1 MIVEYSARSHVGRV
15 RENNEDNLFINGITL
30 SPEMRERPFAID
42 GSTQFPAI
50 FAVCDGMGGE
60 DSGEVASITAVQTL
74 QQFSTQMKSSPSKT
88 LNEIVGLYVEK
99 TSQAILSQKED
110 VCSRTGTTLA
120 LIVAKKNGLYCF
132 NLGDS
137 RIYSLQKSHCR
148 QVTNDHTAM
157 AEQVRANTSTGVNTG
172 AGLSASTST
181 TQPAINAR
189 SGHKLTC
196 CIGIGSILP
205 AQDYPPIT
213 GKCRI
218 LICSDGLT
226 DMVKKAEIEHLLNIA
241 DTTENAA
248 TSLLNAA
255 LKNGGKDNITV
266 IVLEVKPAK
275 RSFWSR
281 LAKR

>member
-30 SPEMRERPFAID
+30 SPEMRDRPFAID
-42 GSTQFPAI
+42 GSTQFPAL

-60 DSGEVASITAVQTL
+60 ESGEVASITAVQTL
-74 QQFSTQMKSSPSKT
+74 LQFSEQMKSSSLKT
-88 LNEIVGLYVEK
+88 LNETIGLYIEK
-99 TSQAILSQKED
+99 TSQAILSKKED
-110 VCSRTGTTLA
+110 ACSRMGTTLA
-120 LIVAKKNGLYCF
+120 LIVAKKNGLHCF

-137 RIYSLQKSHCR
+137 RIYSLQKSQCR
-148 QVTNDHTAM
+148 QITNDHTAM
-157 AEQVRANTSTGVNTG
+157 AEHARANLNTSTGANVN
-172 AGLSASTST
+172 ANQ
-181 TQPAINAR
+181 QPINER
-189 SGHKLTC
+189 SGHKLTR

-226 DMVKKAEIEHLLNIA
+226 DMVKKAEIEHVLNTA
-241 DTTENAA
+241 GSTEDAA
-248 TSLLNAA
+248 TSLLNTA
-255 LKNGGKDNITV
+255 LNNGGKDNITI

-275 RSFWSR
+275 QSFWGR
-281 LAKR
+281 FAKR

>member
-60 DSGEVASITAVQTL
+60 ESGEVASITAVQTL
-74 QQFSTQMKSSPSKT
+74 QQFSEQMKSSSSKT
-88 LNEIVGLYVEK
+88 LNETIGLYVEK
-99 TSQAILSQKED
+99 TSRAILSQKED

-120 LIVAKKNGLYCF
+120 LIVAKKNGLHCF

-137 RIYSLQKSHCR
+137 RIYSLQKSTCR
-148 QVTNDHTAM
+148 QVTNDHTAI
-157 AEQVRANTSTGVNTG
+157 AEHTRANLNTSSSANASANTN
-172 AGLSASTST
+172 
-181 TQPAINAR
+181 QPAINER
-189 SGHKLTC
+189 SGHKLTR

-226 DMVKKAEIEHLLNIA
+226 DMVKKSEIEHVLNIA
-241 DTTENAA
+241 DTTARAA

-255 LKNGGKDNITV
+255 LKNGGKDNITI

-275 RSFWSR
+275 QSFWSR